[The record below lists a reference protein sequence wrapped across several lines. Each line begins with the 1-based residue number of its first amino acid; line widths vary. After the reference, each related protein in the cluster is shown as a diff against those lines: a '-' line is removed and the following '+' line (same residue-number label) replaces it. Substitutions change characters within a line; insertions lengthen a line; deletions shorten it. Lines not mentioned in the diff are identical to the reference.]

1 MKKLTLDQE
10 IVLSCA
16 FRYALGRMTYVVSSV
31 TSELIKN
38 EKVLNWNFKQRI
50 AKEIQEYQDENGL
63 AGMDFDNLEWNK
75 VKWLFTKDRRVI
87 LEANKYKT
95 DIWVE
100 VEAVKGDNDIYWTL
114 DCKADYHTVR
124 NIRKK

>member
-10 IVLSCA
+10 IVLGCA

-38 EKVLNWNFKQRI
+38 EKVLDWNFKERI
-50 AKEIQEYQDENGL
+50 AQEIQEYQDKNGL
-63 AGMDFDNLEWNK
+63 AGMEFDNLEWNK
-75 VKWLFTKDRRVI
+75 VKWLFTKERRVI

-100 VEAVKGDNDIYWTL
+100 VEAVKGDDGIYWTL